1 MVERSSVLKSH
12 EGTWLWLYKMIAGGL
27 IIVLLGV
34 HFVVNHLV
42 APEGLLTYNDVLR
55 YYTNPIVPVMEVLF
69 LIFVISHA
77 LIGLRSIIL
86 DLNPTTKLLRTIDTV
101 FIIAGVVFTIYGI
114 WLVVVIVQ
122 RGMSL

>member
-1 MVERSSVLKSH
+1 MVERSSVPKSH
-12 EGTWLWLYKMIAGGL
+12 EGAWLWLYKLVAGGM
-27 IIVLLGV
+27 IVILLGV

-55 YYTNPIVPVMEVLF
+55 YYTNPIVPVMEVFF

-86 DLNPTTKLLRTIDTV
+86 DLNPTIKLLRTVDTV
-101 FIIAGVVFTIYGI
+101 FIVAGVAFTIYGI

-122 RGMSL
+122 RGMAL